1 MFKTGTIME
10 KQAMHRMEAGSG
22 NRGEVILYEDDD
34 IRESLL
40 YSNATARRYMMV
52 MKNRVWQKSEIRAGI
67 DLSLTNYMASND
79 MFDTGEYGII
89 KNVLSFCIMN
99 LPPALSTHF
108 GDAGT
113 SARVKITEF
122 IIKKEDTA
130 FSYAIVTEIYS
141 PTMHE
146 PRINE
151 ADEKLVKLPSMALL
165 RLYFSKEEPWAFAGH
180 DLCLT
185 DRRLHYP
192 VLVEAVKEK
201 LHNILWDALPMLLLY

>member
-1 MFKTGTIME
+1 ME
-10 KQAMHRMEAGSG
+10 KQGTPHMETGPG

-40 YSNATARRYMMV
+40 YSNTTARRYMMV

-67 DLSLTNYMASND
+67 DLSLTNYMTAND

-99 LPPALSTHF
+99 LPASLSAYF
-108 GDAGT
+108 GDTGT
-113 SARVKITEF
+113 PARVKITEF
-122 IIKKEDTA
+122 IVKKDDTA
-130 FSYAIVTEIYS
+130 FSYAIATEIYS
-141 PTMHE
+141 PAIHE

-151 ADEKLVKLPSMALL
+151 ADEKLVRLPSLALL